1 MQPNQQRKV
10 LVTGGAGYIGSH
22 CCKALYDAG
31 YQPICYDNLTTGHA
45 DFVKWGPL
53 VVGDVAESAK
63 LDDVFKSHAIV
74 AVVHFAA
81 FSSVDESVTNPHKYY
96 RNNLAGTL
104 SLLEAMRAAGCLNLV
119 FSSTGAVYGSAD
131 SKPIS
136 ESFPCAPINPYGA
149 SKYMIERILSDYRA
163 AYGLNSFCL
172 RYFNACGAD
181 LSGLIGERH
190 EPETHLIPRALMAIQ
205 GKLEALEIYG
215 ADYNTPDGTAIRDYI
230 HVVDLAAAH
239 VLALAKLLKGHAG
252 GSLNLGTGT
261 GFSVGQILNA
271 IRATTGKQ
279 VPQIRRARRSG
290 DPPILIADPA
300 QAKAVLNFVPRH
312 SSLET
317 IVGSAWAWHQAT
329 RKTTSGV

>member
-1 MQPNQQRKV
+1 
-10 LVTGGAGYIGSH
+10 
-22 CCKALYDAG
+22 
-31 YQPICYDNLTTGHA
+31 
-45 DFVKWGPL
+45 
-53 VVGDVAESAK
+53 
-63 LDDVFKSHAIV
+63 
-74 AVVHFAA
+74 
-81 FSSVDESVTNPHKYY
+81 
-96 RNNLAGTL
+96 
-104 SLLEAMRAAGCLNLV
+104 
-119 FSSTGAVYGSAD
+119 
-131 SKPIS
+131 
-136 ESFPCAPINPYGA
+136 
-149 SKYMIERILSDYRA
+149 MIERILSDYRT